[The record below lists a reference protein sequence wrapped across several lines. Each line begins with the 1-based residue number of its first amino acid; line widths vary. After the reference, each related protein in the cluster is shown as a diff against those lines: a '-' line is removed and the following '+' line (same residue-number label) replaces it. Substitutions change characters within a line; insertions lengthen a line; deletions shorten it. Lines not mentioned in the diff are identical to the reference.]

1 MPRFAVVV
9 VFVAMVINLPAYLSV
24 FAALLIVVAVAVV
37 FLASALAPT
46 HCLLLFLLNF

>member
-24 FAALLIVVAVAVV
+24 FAAPLVVAV